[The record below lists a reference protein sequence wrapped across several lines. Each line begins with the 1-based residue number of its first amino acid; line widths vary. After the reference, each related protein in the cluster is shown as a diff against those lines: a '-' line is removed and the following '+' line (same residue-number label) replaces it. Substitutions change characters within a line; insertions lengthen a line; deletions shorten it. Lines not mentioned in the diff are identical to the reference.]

1 MSLFPLSLKQQT
13 DNARE
18 ASGHSF
24 MWHHIDTCLSCY
36 LYDHHNRDGELLLG
50 VFVDGLCTV
59 EEVFDGLKDEFR
71 QIAYD
76 LGESRLGYDHDKA
89 AEALDRLIAENESV
103 RSKLFDSSLEY
114 HSEDEFGEDY
124 VQAWFLLTWDV
135 PDEGEEQ

>member
-36 LYDHHNRDGELLLG
+36 LNDHHNREGELLLG
-50 VFVDGLCTV
+50 VFVDGNSTV
-59 EEVFDGLKDEFR
+59 RDVLDGLKDEFR
-71 QIAYD
+71 QFAYD
-76 LGESRLGYDHDKA
+76 LRADSLGYDHDKA
-89 AEALDRLIAENESV
+89 AEALDRLIAENEEV
-103 RSKLFDSSLEY
+103 WDKLFDSSLEY

-124 VQAWFLLTWDV
+124 VQAWFLLTWDI
-135 PDEGEEQ
+135 PEEEDD